1 MFNLTPF
8 HFNDFERSFLP
19 EFFDEEFFSNHLA
32 GFRTDIRDNGK
43 EYLIEAELPGFNK
56 DEIQVKAEANH
67 LTISAQKHEM
77 KEEKKDT
84 YLHRER
90 FSGRLFRSFS
100 LDGIQSN
107 GIKAEFKD
115 GILKLSLPKKGDL
128 ESQSRTIDIQ

>member
-8 HFNDFERSFLP
+8 HFGDFEGNFLP
-19 EFFDEEFFSNHLA
+19 DFFEEFFGNHLA

-56 DEIQVKAEANH
+56 DEIQVKVDANY
-67 LTISAQKHEM
+67 LTISAQKYEA

-90 FSGRLFRSFS
+90 YSGRLFRSFS
-100 LDGIQSN
+100 LDGIQN
-107 GIKAEFKD
+107 NDIKAEFKD
-115 GILKLSLPKKGDL
+115 GILKLSLPKKDDS
-128 ESQSRTIDIQ
+128 ESRARTIDIH